1 MDDGQAH
8 AKMHTGEGEVAMK
21 KVQRVEVDG
30 FTVVTVGDSSLH
42 GRAKARAQVKAIAQK
57 AREEERLNR
66 QAKQSSTQEAL
77 TSPGAPKEQ

>member
-1 MDDGQAH
+1 
-8 AKMHTGEGEVAMK
+8 MK

-42 GRAKARAQVKAIAQK
+42 DRAIARAQVKAIAQK

-66 QAKQSSTQEAL
+66 QAKQSSTHEPL
-77 TSPGAPKEQ
+77 TPPGAQKEQ